1 MASSDC
7 MSYCSLAAGNRVNRL
22 GKYRGMNLQSSSG
35 VPRNPDMSVMG
46 AVRIKERR
54 SSQKY
59 LVVTKP
65 LECAD

>member
-1 MASSDC
+1 MYVILLPGSRQQ
-7 MSYCSLAAGNRVNRL
+7 GEQVREIQR
-22 GKYRGMNLQSSSG
+22 RNLQSSSG
-35 VPRNPDMSVMG
+35 VQRNPDMSVMG

-65 LECAD
+65 FECAD